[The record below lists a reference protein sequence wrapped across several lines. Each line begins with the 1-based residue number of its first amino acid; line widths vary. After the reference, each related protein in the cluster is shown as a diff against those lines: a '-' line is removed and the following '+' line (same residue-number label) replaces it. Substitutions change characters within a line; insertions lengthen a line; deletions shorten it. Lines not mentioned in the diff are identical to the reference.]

1 MKKIF
6 FALVA
11 IAAIAACA
19 KTEPVYDDVNTE
31 IKISP
36 VASLATKAPVYNAID
51 GTTYPVDEHFAV
63 LGYWAN
69 EPAGSTFEAL
79 FENKETPEGD
89 AEVPEVPEGA
99 LANIEGITTYLDVV
113 DFAKEGNYWAGNGV
127 NYYWPKNGSLRFAC
141 YSPATATGVLGH
153 DITTDTWYAQ
163 GYTQSNLTA
172 KTVDFMIAQTPK
184 SYTAETATENVS
196 VVFEHALSWITLKV
210 KAKDA
215 VAATAF
221 TINEILINDVNTVA
235 DMQATYPDK
244 VWSNWNTPMAYQVF
258 SGAQDVTTTA
268 TDIESTEKGTV
279 VIPQATTTVTVNYTQ
294 KALAGTPELPDQ
306 SITISLALDAEL
318 TPWEPGKHYVYTLIF
333 GLDEILINPSVAD
346 WEDVN
351 AGEDDITALEVT
363 NETDLRTALANGK
376 SVRLVADVTVSET
389 LVINGD
395 ATLDLNGKTI
405 TNKVENTL
413 TDVIQVPAGAIL
425 TINGNGNIT
434 AVSGNDGYAV
444 IAEGKLIINGGTFQA
459 GVDGASEPNAVIYA
473 RGNGEVY
480 VNGGLFLNDNNTKF
494 VLNKKD
500 ADRATTKIEVKGG
513 KFYNFNPADNTAEGA
528 GTNFLAT
535 GYKVEETVDG
545 TDNVY
550 TVVAE

>member
-1 MKKIF
+1 MYNCIICRYHEIATKGNNRNMFERCLADNIRHLLSELADVKVYRVRGRVRVERTDKGEFTSEQLEVIKTQLRKCFGLESFSPAVITEVDMEKIRPL
-6 FALVA
+6 AVELAASA
-11 IAAIAACA
+11 IAE
-19 KTEPVYDDVNTE
+19 KE
-31 IKISP
+31 
-36 VASLATKAPVYNAID
+36 
-51 GTTYPVDEHFAV
+51 G
-63 LGYWAN
+63 
-69 EPAGSTFEAL
+69 
-79 FENKETPEGD
+79 ENKPSFRVRARRSNKRFPLTSKEIEIDLVTAGD
-89 AEVPEVPEGA
+89 
-99 LANIEGITTYLDVV
+99 L
-113 DFAKEGNYWAGNGV
+113 
-127 NYYWPKNGSLRFAC
+127 
-141 YSPATATGVLGH
+141 
-153 DITTDTWYAQ
+153 
-163 GYTQSNLTA
+163 
-172 KTVDFMIAQTPK
+172 
-184 SYTAETATENVS
+184 
-196 VVFEHALSWITLKV
+196 VFEGQQMVT
-210 KAKDA
+210 
-215 VAATAF
+215 
-221 TINEILINDVNTVA
+221 ETV
-235 DMQATYPDK
+235 
-244 VWSNWNTPMAYQVF
+244 
-258 SGAQDVTTTA
+258 
-268 TDIESTEKGTV
+268 TDIESTPRGTV

-294 KALAGTPELPDQ
+294 KALAGTPELTGQ

-363 NETDLRTALANGK
+363 NETDLRTALSNGK
-376 SVRLVADVTVSET
+376 SVRLAADVTVSET

-444 IAEGKLIINGGTFQA
+444 IAEGKLIINGGTFQS
-459 GVDGASEPNAVIYA
+459 GVDTASEPNAVIYA

-513 KFYNFNPADNTAEGA
+513 KFYNFNPADNAAEGA